1 LAPEAGRFNPLGA
14 QAKAKMDI
22 VLWVIALGL
31 LVAANSVA
39 SYLRLLMRRLTP
51 MGARALFKM
60 DDPRR
65 IRADRERV
73 GVSIS
78 ALHGV
83 AMALYSIG
91 VTTLFVFRHGGIL
104 WESLSASLVV
114 VLATIMVFDQLIPFI
129 VVARHDE
136 PETILRQWLPILKA
150 TVYLALPVTFPIL
163 VSTTIGRLLESPE
176 DEEAP
181 PKAEKGLK
189 ELIESGEEAGLIEK
203 SERELLQSV
212 VDFSGKV
219 VREVMTP
226 RPEIAAV
233 EIDMPIDELRNLF
246 RQKRY
251 TRYPVYSKVLDQ
263 IEGVVSV
270 RDLIELSPE
279 DQKFVTLRTL
289 LRPVRFV
296 PETKPIRDLLKEL
309 QKTTMQLAIVID
321 EYGSVSGL
329 VTVED
334 LVEELVGEIRD
345 EVEPHERDIVKE
357 SDHTYLVAGHTELA
371 HLADQLNVELEGGD
385 YSTVSG
391 LVLAKLGHLPAVH
404 EKVAANGATFEILD
418 VNRRTVLK
426 VRLIFPV
433 PASET
438 EPTHAGTEKTV

>member
-1 LAPEAGRFNPLGA
+1 MIPG
-14 QAKAKMDI
+14 I
-22 VLWVIALGL
+22 IALGL
-31 LVAANSVA
+31 LVAASSVA

-51 MGARALFKM
+51 MGARALFKT

-83 AMALYSIG
+83 AMAFYSIG
-91 VTTLFVFRHGGIL
+91 LTTLFIFYHSGAL
-104 WESLSASLVV
+104 WESLGASLLVV
-114 VLATIMVFDQLIPFI
+114 MATIMVFDQLIPF
-129 VVARHDE
+129 VLVARHDE
-136 PETILRQWLPILKA
+136 PEAILRQWLPLLRA
-150 TVYLALPVTFPIL
+150 AVYLALPVTFPIL
-163 VSTTIGRLLESPE
+163 ISTTIGRLLESPE
-176 DEEAP
+176 DEAAVLP
-181 PKAEKGLK
+181 RPQKGLK

-212 VDFSGKV
+212 VDFSDKV

-233 EIDMPIDELRNLF
+233 EIDMPIDDLRNLF
-246 RQKRY
+246 RRKRY

-270 RDLIELSPE
+270 RDLVQLSPE
-279 DQKFVTLRTL
+279 DQKYATLRGL
-289 LRPVRFV
+289 LQPVRFV
-296 PETKPIRDLLKEL
+296 PETRPIRDLLKEL
-309 QKTTMQLAIVID
+309 QKTTIQLAVVID

-345 EVEPHERDIVKE
+345 EVEPHERDITKE
-357 SDHTYLVAGHTELA
+357 SANTFLVAGHTELA
-371 HLADQLNVELEGGD
+371 QLADQLDLEIESGD

-391 LVLAKLGHLPAVH
+391 LVLAKLGHMPAVH
-404 EKVAANGATFEILD
+404 EKVEANGLIYEILE

-426 VRLIFPV
+426 VRLSLPV
-433 PASET
+433 PNSET
-438 EPTHAGTEKTV
+438 QATHAGTQKTI

>member
-1 LAPEAGRFNPLGA
+1 MAVTLWI
-14 QAKAKMDI
+14 I
-22 VLWVIALGL
+22 VLGL
-31 LVAANSVA
+31 LVAASSVA
-39 SYLRLLMRRLTP
+39 SYLRLLMRRLTS
-51 MGARALFKM
+51 MGARALFKK

-91 VTTLFVFRHGGIL
+91 VTTLFILHHSGAL
-104 WESLSASLVV
+104 WENLGASLLVV
-114 VLATIMVFDQLIPFI
+114 MGTIMIFDQLIPFI
-129 VVARHDE
+129 LVARHDE
-136 PETILRQWLPILKA
+136 PEAILRQWLPMLRTA
-150 TVYLALPVTFPIL
+150 VYLALPVTFPIL
-163 VSTTIGRLLESPE
+163 ISTTVARLLETPE
-176 DEEAP
+176 EEAEVP
-181 PKAEKGLK
+181 RPQRGLK

-203 SERELLQSV
+203 GERELLQSV
-212 VDFSGKV
+212 VEFSDKV

-270 RDLIELSPE
+270 RDLTELSPE
-279 DQKFVTLRTL
+279 DQKYAALRTL
-289 LRPVRFV
+289 MKPVRFV

-345 EVEPHERDIVKE
+345 EVEPHDRDILKE
-357 SDHTYLVAGHTELA
+357 SANTYLVAGHTELA
-371 HLADQLNVELEGGD
+371 QLADQLNVEIESGD

-391 LVLAKLGHLPAVH
+391 LVLAKLGHMPAVH
-404 EKVAANGATFEILD
+404 EKVEANGATFEVLEG
-418 VNRRTVLK
+418 NRRTVLK
-426 VRLIFPV
+426 VRLVLPT
-433 PASET
+433 PNSET
-438 EPTHAGTEKTV
+438 QPAHAGTQETL

>member
-1 LAPEAGRFNPLGA
+1 MSTILG
-14 QAKAKMDI
+14 I
-22 VLWVIALGL
+22 VALGL
-31 LVAANSVA
+31 LVAASSVA

-51 MGARALFKM
+51 MGARTLFKT

-83 AMALYSIG
+83 AMASYAIG
-91 VTTLFVFRHGGIL
+91 VTALFVFHRSGAL
-104 WESLSASLVV
+104 WESMGASLLLVM
-114 VLATIMVFDQLIPFI
+114 ATLMIFDQLIPFVL
-129 VVARHDE
+129 VVRHDE
-136 PETILRQWLPILKA
+136 PEAILRQWLPMLRVA
-150 TVYLALPVTFPIL
+150 VYLALPVTFPIL
-163 VSTTIGRLLESPE
+163 ISTTIGRLLESPE
-176 DEEAP
+176 EESAP
-181 PKAEKGLK
+181 PKPQRGLK

-203 SERELLQSV
+203 GERELLQSV
-212 VDFSGKV
+212 VEFSSKV

-226 RPEIAAV
+226 RPEVAAV
-233 EIDMPIDELRNLF
+233 EIDMPIDELRSLF

-251 TRYPVYSKVLDQ
+251 TRYPVYSKELDHT
-263 IEGVVSV
+263 EGVVSV
-270 RDLIELSPE
+270 RDLMELSPE
-279 DQKFVTLRTL
+279 EQKGATLRTL
-289 LRPVRFV
+289 LKPVRFV

-345 EVEPHERDIVKE
+345 EVEPHDRDIIRE
-357 SDHTYLVAGHTELA
+357 SAHTYLVAGHTELA
-371 HLADQLNVELEGGD
+371 HLADQLDVEVESGD

-391 LVLAKLGHLPAVH
+391 LVLARLGHLPAVH
-404 EKVAANGATFEILD
+404 EKVEANGVTFEIME

-426 VRLIFPV
+426 VRLILPD
-433 PASET
+433 PTSET
-438 EPTHAGTEKTV
+438 QATHAGTQETV

>member
-1 LAPEAGRFNPLGA
+1 MTMMAW
-14 QAKAKMDI
+14 I
-22 VLWVIALGL
+22 IALGL
-31 LVAANSVA
+31 LVAASSVA

-51 MGARALFKM
+51 VGARALFKK

-78 ALHGV
+78 ALHGI

-91 VTTLFVFRHGGIL
+91 VTALFIIHHAGAV
-104 WESLSASLVV
+104 WESLGVALLLVM
-114 VLATIMVFDQLIPFI
+114 ATIMIFDQLIPFI
-129 VVARHDE
+129 LVARHDE
-136 PETILRQWLPILKA
+136 PEAILRQWLPMLRA
-150 TVYLALPVTFPIL
+150 VVYLALPVTFPIL
-163 VSTTIGRLLESPE
+163 ISTTIARLLESPE
-176 DEEAP
+176 DEAEP
-181 PKAEKGLK
+181 PEPQRGLR
-189 ELIESGEEAGLIEK
+189 ELIESGDEAGLIEK
-203 SERELLQSV
+203 GERELLQSV
-212 VDFSGKV
+212 VEFTDKV

-251 TRYPVYSKVLDQ
+251 TRYPVYSKALDQ

-270 RDLIELSPE
+270 RDLMELSPE
-279 DQKFVTLRTL
+279 DQKHATLRTL
-289 LRPVRFV
+289 VKPVRFV

-309 QKTTMQLAIVID
+309 QKTTIQLAVVID

-345 EVEPHERDIVKE
+345 EVEPHERDIMKE
-357 SDHTYLVAGHTELA
+357 SANTYLVAGHTELA
-371 HLADQLNVELEGGD
+371 QLEDQLDIEIEVGD

-391 LVLAKLGHLPAVH
+391 LVLAKLGHMPAVH
-404 EKVAANGATFEILD
+404 EKVEANGATLEILE

-426 VRLIFPV
+426 VRLIL
-433 PASET
+433 PAPNSET
-438 EPTHAGTEKTV
+438 QATHAGTQETI

>member
-1 LAPEAGRFNPLGA
+1 
-14 QAKAKMDI
+14 MTMI
-22 VLWVIALGL
+22 LWTLVLGL
-31 LVAANSVA
+31 LVAASSVA

-51 MGARALFKM
+51 MGARTLFQTN
-60 DDPRR
+60 DPRR

-91 VTTLFVFRHGGIL
+91 VTTLFIFRHSGAL
-104 WESLSASLVV
+104 WENLGASLLLVM
-114 VLATIMVFDQLIPFI
+114 ATLMIFDQLIPFI
-129 VVARHDE
+129 LVARHDE
-136 PETILRQWLPILKA
+136 PEAILRQWLPMLRA
-150 TVYLALPVTFPIL
+150 AVYLALPVTFPIL
-163 VSTTIGRLLESPE
+163 ISTTIGRLLESPE
-176 DEEAP
+176 EETAP
-181 PKAEKGLK
+181 PEPQRGLK

-203 SERELLQSV
+203 GERELLQSV
-212 VDFSGKV
+212 VEFGEKV

-233 EIDMPIDELRNLF
+233 EIDVPIEELRSLF

-263 IEGVVSV
+263 TEGVVSV
-270 RDLIELSPE
+270 RDLMELSPD
-279 DQKFVTLRTL
+279 DQKHATLRTL
-289 LRPVRFV
+289 MKPVRFV

-309 QKTTMQLAIVID
+309 QKTTIQLAIAID

-345 EVEPHERDIVKE
+345 EVEPHERDIIKE
-357 SDHTYLVAGHTELA
+357 SANTFLVAGQTELA
-371 HLADQLNVELEGGD
+371 QLADQLNVEVESGD

-391 LVLAKLGHLPAVH
+391 LVLAKLGHMPAVH
-404 EKVAANGATFEILD
+404 EKVEANGVTFEILE

-426 VRLIFPV
+426 VRLV
-433 PASET
+433 LAASTSET
-438 EPTHAGTEKTV
+438 QTTHAGTPKTI

>member
-1 LAPEAGRFNPLGA
+1 MATILG
-14 QAKAKMDI
+14 I
-22 VLWVIALGL
+22 IALGL
-31 LVAANSVA
+31 LVAASSVA
-39 SYLRLLMRRLTP
+39 SFLRLLMRRLTP
-51 MGARALFKM
+51 MGARALFKT

-91 VTTLFVFRHGGIL
+91 VTTLFIFYHSGAL
-104 WESLSASLVV
+104 WESLGASLLLVM
-114 VLATIMVFDQLIPFI
+114 ATIMLFDQLIPF
-129 VVARHDE
+129 VLVARHDE
-136 PETILRQWLPILKA
+136 PEAILRRWLPLLRA
-150 TVYLALPVTFPIL
+150 VVYLALPVTFPIL
-163 VSTTIGRLLESPE
+163 ISTTIARLLETPE
-176 DEEAP
+176 EDTAEP
-181 PKAEKGLK
+181 PRPQKGLK

-203 SERELLQSV
+203 SQLELLQSV
-212 VDFSGKV
+212 VAFSDKV
-219 VREVMTP
+219 AREVMTP

-233 EIDMPIDELRNLF
+233 EIDVPIDDLRNLF

-251 TRYPVYSKVLDQ
+251 TRYLVYSKELDQ
-263 IEGVVSV
+263 VEGVVSV
-270 RDLIELSPE
+270 RDLVQLSPE
-279 DQKFVTLRTL
+279 DQKYATLRSL
-289 LRPVRFV
+289 LKPVRFV

-309 QKTTMQLAIVID
+309 QKTTIQLAVVID

-357 SDHTYLVAGHTELA
+357 SAHTFLVAGHTELA
-371 HLADQLNVELEGGD
+371 QLADQLDLEIESGD

-391 LVLAKLGHLPAVH
+391 LVLAKLGHMPAVH
-404 EKVAANGATFEILD
+404 EKVEANDLTFEILE

-426 VRLIFPV
+426 VRLSLPV
-433 PASET
+433 PNSET
-438 EPTHAGTEKTV
+438 QATHAGTQKTI

>member
-1 LAPEAGRFNPLGA
+1 MGIILG
-14 QAKAKMDI
+14 I
-22 VLWVIALGL
+22 IALGL
-31 LVAANSVA
+31 LVAASSVA

-51 MGARALFKM
+51 VGARALFKT

-91 VTTLFVFRHGGIL
+91 VTTLFIYFQSGAL
-104 WESLSASLVV
+104 WESLGASLLLVM
-114 VLATIMVFDQLIPFI
+114 ATIMVFDQLIPF
-129 VVARHDE
+129 VLVARHDE
-136 PETILRQWLPILKA
+136 PEAILRQWLPLLRA
-150 TVYLALPVTFPIL
+150 VVYLALPVTFPIL
-163 VSTTIGRLLESPE
+163 ISTTIARLLETPE
-176 DEEAP
+176 DEA
-181 PKAEKGLK
+181 AEIPRPQKGLK

-203 SERELLQSV
+203 GQLELLQSV
-212 VDFSGKV
+212 VEFSNKV
-219 VREVMTP
+219 AREVMTP

-233 EIDMPIDELRNLF
+233 EIDVPIDDLRNLF

-270 RDLIELSPE
+270 RDLVQLSPE
-279 DQKFVTLRTL
+279 DQKYATLRTL
-289 LRPVRFV
+289 LKPVRFV

-309 QKTTMQLAIVID
+309 QKTTLQLAMVID

-357 SDHTYLVAGHTELA
+357 SANTYLVAGHTELA
-371 HLADQLNVELEGGD
+371 QLADQLDMEIESGD

-391 LVLAKLGHLPAVH
+391 LVLAKLGHMPAVH
-404 EKVAANGATFEILD
+404 EKVEADAWTFEILE

-426 VRLIFPV
+426 VRLILPV
-433 PASET
+433 ANSET
-438 EPTHAGTEKTV
+438 QATHAGTQKTI

>member
-1 LAPEAGRFNPLGA
+1 MTMLLG
-14 QAKAKMDI
+14 I
-22 VLWVIALGL
+22 IALGL
-31 LVAANSVA
+31 LVVASSVA

-51 MGARALFKM
+51 MGARALFKT

-73 GVSIS
+73 GVSVS

-91 VTTLFVFRHGGIL
+91 VTTLFIFYHSGVL
-104 WESLSASLVV
+104 WESLGASLVV
-114 VLATIMVFDQLIPFI
+114 VMATIVAFDQLIPF
-129 VVARHDE
+129 VLVARHDE
-136 PETILRQWLPILKA
+136 PEAILRQWLPLLRA
-150 TVYLALPVTFPIL
+150 AVYLALPVTFPIL
-163 VSTTIGRLLESPE
+163 ISTTIARLLESPE
-176 DEEAP
+176 EEA
-181 PKAEKGLK
+181 AELPTPQKGLK

-203 SERELLQSV
+203 GERELLQSV
-212 VDFSGKV
+212 VEFSDKV
-219 VREVMTP
+219 AREVMTP
-226 RPEIAAV
+226 RPEVAAV
-233 EIDMPIDELRNLF
+233 EIDVPIDDLRNLF
-246 RQKRY
+246 RQRRY

-270 RDLIELSPE
+270 RDLVQLSPE
-279 DQKFVTLRTL
+279 DQKYATLRTL
-289 LRPVRFV
+289 LKPVRFV

-345 EVEPHERDIVKE
+345 EVEPHERDIMKV
-357 SDHTYLVAGHTELA
+357 SANTFLVAGHTELA
-371 HLADQLNVELEGGD
+371 QLADQLDVEIESGD

-391 LVLAKLGHLPAVH
+391 LVLAKLGHMPAVH
-404 EKVAANGATFEILD
+404 EKVEENGLTFEILE

-426 VRLIFPV
+426 VRLTLPV
-433 PASET
+433 QDSET
-438 EPTHAGTEKTV
+438 QASHAGTQKTI